1 MDQRMYAQSF
11 DRIVDIMDELR
22 SKCPWDKKQTPS
34 TLRQLTIEEM
44 YELVDAI
51 TNNDWAAMKEE
62 LGDLLLHIVF
72 YARIASETD
81 AFNIHDVI
89 ENVCNKLVFR
99 HPHIYAHTHVNDEDD
114 VKRNWEK
121 LKLKEGKKSV
131 LSGVPLSLPAMTKAL
146 RLQEKA
152 RQVGF
157 EWKQSSDVKD
167 KISEELQELQE
178 VVELHDREKMEAEF
192 GDVLFSMI
200 NYARFLQID
209 PENALE
215 KTNKKF
221 QRRFM
226 QMEEQLTAG
235 GKMLNDFTLEEMD
248 RVWNEIKKHE

>member
-1 MDQRMYAQSF
+1 MDPLNYARSF
-11 DRIVDIMDELR
+11 DRIKGIMDELR
-22 SKCPWDKKQTPS
+22 EKCPWDKKQTIA

-51 TNNDWAAMKEE
+51 TNEDWKGVKEE

-72 YARIASETD
+72 YAKIAEEQKRFD
-81 AFNIHDVI
+81 LGDVI

-99 HPHIYAHTHVNDEDD
+99 HPHIYSFTKVQNDDD

-131 LSGVPLSLPAMTKAL
+131 LSGVPISLPAMTKAL

-152 RQVGF
+152 KQVGF
-157 EWKQSSDVKD
+157 EWKELSDVKS
-167 KISEELQELQE
+167 KIEEELQELDE
-178 VVELHDREKMEAEF
+178 VIQLKEQAAMEAEF

-200 NYARFLQID
+200 NYARYLNID

-215 KTNKKF
+215 RTNKKF
-221 QRRFM
+221 QSRFM
-226 QMEEQLTAG
+226 QMEAQLTGG
-235 GKMLNDFTLEEMD
+235 GKGLNEFSLEEMD
-248 RVWNEIKKHE
+248 QVWNEIKKDE